1 MAHPTTRVLAALELL
16 QTRGRISGADL
27 ARSLEVDRRTVRRY
41 IALLEEIGV
50 PITAELGRH
59 GGYELVAG
67 FKLPPMM
74 FTNDEALALSL
85 GLVAARGLGLDD
97 GGRAA
102 ASAQAKLERVLPAK
116 VQARVRALDETV
128 SLEGSSGVSREI
140 NSTLATLTAAAHGR
154 MGTRMTYRRAS
165 GEASVREFDPYGLV
179 HRGGRWY
186 AVGHCHT
193 RKGLRSFR
201 LDRVAAIALEDR
213 QFRRPEGFDAFRYLD
228 RSLATMPRA
237 YSVEVWLETD
247 LESAHRELFPTF
259 GILEPV
265 DDGVLLRAQADD
277 LGWFARELARMP
289 WPFAIRHPA
298 ELKDAMTAHANRI
311 LRQL

>member
-1 MAHPTTRVLAALELL
+1 LAALELL
-16 QTRGRISGADL
+16 QTRGKMSGAEL
-27 ARSLEVDRRTVRRY
+27 ARTLEVDRRTVRRY

-50 PITAELGRH
+50 PITADLGRH

-67 FKLPPMM
+67 YKLPPMM

-102 ASAQAKLERVLPAK
+102 VSAQAKLERVMPAK
-116 VQARVRALDETV
+116 IQARVRALDETV
-128 SLEGSSGVSREI
+128 SLGGSHGMSREI
-140 NSTLATLTAAAHGR
+140 NSTLTTLTAAAYGKR
-154 MGTRMTYRRAS
+154 GTSMTYRLAS
-165 GEASVREFDPYGLV
+165 GEMSIREFDPYGLV

-201 LDRVAAIALEDR
+201 LDRVVDVTLEDR
-213 QFRRPEGFDAFRYLD
+213 PFLRPEGFDAFQYLN

-237 YSVEVWLETD
+237 HSVEVWLETD

-259 GILEPV
+259 GVLEPC
-265 DDGVLLRAQADD
+265 DGGVLLHAQADD
-277 LGWFARELARMP
+277 LEWFSRELARLP
-289 WPFAIRHPA
+289 WPFVIRYPA
-298 ELKDAMTAHANRI
+298 ELKDAMAGHATRI
-311 LRQL
+311 LAQI